1 MPYLKNKGISN
12 GVISFLGK
20 VGHTHT
26 HTHTH
31 TLGHTGELA
40 KEKICTWSREVVK
53 RFQSVVGLTGFAILF
68 EEVS

>member
-26 HTHTH
+26 HTHNG
-31 TLGHTGELA
+31 GHTDELA
-40 KEKICTWSREVVK
+40 KEKVCTWSREEVQWI
-53 RFQSVVGLTGFAILF
+53 QSIVSVTGLSIFF
-68 EEVS
+68 EEIG

>member
-20 VGHTHT
+20 VG